1 MNRTRAVQFPGRP
14 WCALWHGWSSATPER
29 VIGVAGTLARNSLT
43 TAGTD
48 WWPTMAPDLQVR
60 RPGENMLETAR
71 DAAAGVGRRNRAIDL
86 PLLRRI
92 RDALARLPDSALNRH
107 YFEIPGDF
115 LASPRRRER
124 T

>member
-1 MNRTRAVQFPGRP
+1 
-14 WCALWHGWSSATPER
+14 
-29 VIGVAGTLARNSLT
+29 
-43 TAGTD
+43 
-48 WWPTMAPDLQVR
+48 MAPDLQVR

-115 LASPRRRER
+115 LAPRADASGRDDYSIEGRYFEKVIAR
-124 T
+124 DAIGHGKQRSRPARPGRLPP